1 MHECVAVLDGYHPL
15 TTTPSKKEVHCVW
28 SYLSGHYQTYG
39 VNIQAACDHNC
50 HFLFIGVAA
59 PGVMGDRQAVVEC
72 GLSKLVESTFGLLYC
87 IGDYAY
93 TLMEKLS
100 PIYRSEQV
108 ARERYDNYNF
118 YASQL
123 HIHIEMAFGLM
134 VKRWS
139 ILQRPITISIC
150 NIKLL
155 ICSIGVLHN
164 YCINEQI
171 VHCSGNG
178 IFVPK
183 NTNFYP
189 EETVLQNSAVE
200 FDRDNLVYEYAV
212 PPSNKR
218 ASVLWNLMETI
229 WYTIL

>member
-1 MHECVAVLDGYHPL
+1 
-15 TTTPSKKEVHCVW
+15 
-28 SYLSGHYQTYG
+28 
-39 VNIQAACDHNC
+39 
-50 HFLFIGVAA
+50 
-59 PGVMGDRQAVVEC
+59 MGDQQAVVEC
-72 GLSKLVESTFGLLYC
+72 GLSKLVESTSGLLYC
-87 IGDYAY
+87 IGDCAY
-93 TLMEKLS
+93 TPTEILL

-108 ARERYDNYNF
+108 ARERYDNYNY

-123 HIHIEMAFGLM
+123 CVCIEMEFGLM

-150 NIKLL
+150 NIKHL

-183 NTNFYP
+183 
-189 EETVLQNSAVE
+189 
-200 FDRDNLVYEYAV
+200 
-212 PPSNKR
+212 KH
-218 ASVLWNLMETI
+218 
-229 WYTIL
+229 